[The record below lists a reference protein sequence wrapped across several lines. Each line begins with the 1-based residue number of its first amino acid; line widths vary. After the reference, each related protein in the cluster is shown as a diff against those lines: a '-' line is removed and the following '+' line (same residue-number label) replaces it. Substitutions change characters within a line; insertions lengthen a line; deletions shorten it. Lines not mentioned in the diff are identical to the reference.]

1 MKRKQFE
8 KLSAIDGTDYGFDP
22 EQGKFAAKGICSWGA
37 AAVTAVG
44 AYSSSKS
51 NKQASKATGQQ
62 LGGISDATKTIKD
75 TAQQA
80 TTTLKPAQALFA
92 PATQQLQEQ
101 AARYGQIGQQG
112 QTALTTQQQAL
123 NVNQFL
129 DPSMQFQMDEGRKA
143 LEASASA
150 RGGLLSGAALKD
162 LTKYSQGLASENY
175 NTAVSQA
182 LANRAQQIGIG
193 GTMSQLGGNQPE
205 INQRLFGTGANALG
219 QVADIQSGVGQDVA
233 NLQMSA
239 GNVAAT
245 GTKSKSDPLLAG
257 VGAAVGS
264 FFSDMTVKH
273 DIASVTDDEIEEFL
287 NSMKPAT
294 YEYDES
300 VKEKGAPNGRQMG
313 VMAQDVEKSKMGT
326 KLVKKNQ
333 DDIKVIDVP
342 KSVSAL
348 LASAA
353 NLNDRVNKLEGK

>member
-1 MKRKQFE
+1 
-8 KLSAIDGTDYGFDP
+8 
-22 EQGKFAAKGICSWGA
+22 
-37 AAVTAVG
+37 
-44 AYSSSKS
+44 
-51 NKQASKATGQQ
+51 
-62 LGGISDATKTIKD
+62 
-75 TAQQA
+75 
-80 TTTLKPAQALFA
+80 
-92 PATQQLQEQ
+92 
-101 AARYGQIGQQG
+101 
-112 QTALTTQQQAL
+112 
-123 NVNQFL
+123 
-129 DPSMQFQMDEGRKA
+129 
-143 LEASASA
+143 
-150 RGGLLSGAALKD
+150 
-162 LTKYSQGLASENY
+162 
-175 NTAVSQA
+175 VSQA

-205 INQRLFGTGANALG
+205 ITQRLFGTGANALG

-300 VKEKGAPNGRQMG
+300 VKEKGAPAGRQMG
-313 VMAQDVEKSKMGT
+313 VMAQDVEKSKMGS
-326 KLVKKNQ
+326 KIVKKTQ
-333 DDIKVIDVP
+333 DDIKVVDVP

>member
-1 MKRKQFE
+1 
-8 KLSAIDGTDYGFDP
+8 
-22 EQGKFAAKGICSWGA
+22 
-37 AAVTAVG
+37 
-44 AYSSSKS
+44 
-51 NKQASKATGQQ
+51 
-62 LGGISDATKTIKD
+62 
-75 TAQQA
+75 
-80 TTTLKPAQALFA
+80 
-92 PATQQLQEQ
+92 
-101 AARYGQIGQQG
+101 
-112 QTALTTQQQAL
+112 
-123 NVNQFL
+123 
-129 DPSMQFQMDEGRKA
+129 MQFQMDEGRRA

-205 INQRLFGTGANALG
+205 ITQRLFGTGANALG
-219 QVADIQSGVGQDVA
+219 QIADIQSGVGQDVA

-245 GTKSKSDPLLAG
+245 GTKAKSDPLLAG

-273 DIASVTDDEIEEFL
+273 DIESVSDDEIEEFL

-300 VKEKGAPNGRQMG
+300 VKKKGAPDGRQMG
-313 VMAQDVEKSKMGT
+313 VMAQDVEKSKMGS
-326 KLVKKNQ
+326 KIVKKTQ
-333 DDIKVIDVP
+333 EDIKVVDVP